1 MKVPLKEIANIR
13 TGHLF
18 RSRIKYN
25 NEGDKLVIRPVDMDN
40 DTGEIDYIN
49 LKRISDDV
57 SKDTILCEN
66 DIIIKAK
73 GYNNVASR
81 IKFSGIS
88 PSGPRFREHCQA
100 ANLDMLSNF
109 APLTTSNQLPMVPSN
124 HYIIIKVNQKKINPS
139 FLAWFLNQETA
150 QMYFKM
156 TVGGTSIPNLKIKSL
171 GELEIPIPTIE
182 IQDKIVEVSEL
193 LEREKHLM
201 RDIISKRK
209 RMVESVLLKTT
220 TDENREG

>member
-100 ANLDMLSNF
+100 ANLDILSNF
-109 APLTTSNQLPMVPSN
+109 APLTIFKKNYHSILDHSTDR
-124 HYIIIKVNQKKINPS
+124 KVCVC
-139 FLAWFLNQETA
+139 TA
-150 QMYFKM
+150 ATPPIF
-156 TVGGTSIPNLKIKSL
+156 GRNLKL
-171 GELEIPIPTIE
+171 
-182 IQDKIVEVSEL
+182 IVIFVCNFL
-193 LEREKHLM
+193 
-201 RDIISKRK
+201 
-209 RMVESVLLKTT
+209 T
-220 TDENREG
+220 